1 MKRGIGW
8 WAVGM
13 CVVAVGTSGCASQ
26 MKDARVKDLERRLTH
41 MELELERARTAQQEA
56 EDQLAA
62 IEEERQRLVAAQ
74 RGLEEQLG
82 QELADAQA
90 KLQMTERGLVLTLL
104 DRILFDSGKA
114 ELRTDGLPVLDK
126 VAVVLK
132 EQLVDEPIAVEGH
145 TDNQPIK
152 YSGWQSNW
160 ELSTA
165 RSTSVIHYFIDQAGL
180 PPDRLRAVGY
190 GEFQPVASNEV
201 AEGRQANRRVEIVIL
216 PSKIARSEGG
226 VSKQ

>member
-1 MKRGIGW
+1 MDWWIVGIV
-8 WAVGM
+8 A
-13 CVVAVGTSGCASQ
+13 VAVGTSGCASQ
-26 MKDARVKDLERRLTH
+26 MKDARVKDLERRLEH
-41 MELELERARTAQQEA
+41 MEIELEQARTAQREA

-74 RGLEEQLG
+74 KGLEEQLS

-104 DRILFDSGKA
+104 DQILFDAGKSD
-114 ELRTDGLPVLDK
+114 LRTDGLPVLDK
-126 VAVVLK
+126 VAAVLK

-152 YSGWQSNW
+152 FSGWKSNW

-165 RSTSVIHYFIDQAGL
+165 RATSVIHYFTEQAGIA
-180 PPDRLRAVGY
+180 PERVRAVGY
-190 GEFQPVASNEV
+190 GEFQPVESNEL
-201 AEGRQANRRVEIVIL
+201 ADGRQANRRVEIVIL
-216 PSKIARSEGG
+216 PSKIARHP
-226 VSKQ
+226 